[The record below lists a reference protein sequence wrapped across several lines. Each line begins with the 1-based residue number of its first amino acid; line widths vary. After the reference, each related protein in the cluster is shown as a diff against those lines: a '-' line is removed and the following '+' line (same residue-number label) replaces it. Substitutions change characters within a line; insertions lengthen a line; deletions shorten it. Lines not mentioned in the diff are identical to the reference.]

1 MQVRPVL
8 KGPEMEHLVPV
19 KMYKLHRSV
28 DLNIPFERVLGEGQ
42 SVEVGWTQHL
52 RDTGLDTGRARGV
65 KLHNFSDKIF
75 VRTVDSEGE
84 GFVSNL
90 WDGWT
95 GTCIGK
101 KGYIWSRTIF
111 KYLST
116 GGAIRRVFNNH
127 LNLIE
132 INPIE
137 TFPEAYSGGL
147 CGLSLPPPWAEK
159 FLMLPGFFMP
169 QRLLS

>member
-1 MQVRPVL
+1 
-8 KGPEMEHLVPV
+8 MEHLVPV

-42 SVEVGWTQHL
+42 SVEVRWTQHL

-75 VRTVDSEGE
+75 VRTVDCEGE
-84 GFVSNL
+84 GFVSDL
-90 WDGWT
+90 WDGWA

-101 KGYIWSRTIF
+101 KSYIWSRTIF
-111 KYLST
+111 KYLSA
-116 GGAIRRVFNNH
+116 GGTIRRVFNNH

-137 TFPEAYSGGL
+137 TFPEAL
-147 CGLSLPPPWAEK
+147 CGLNPRPPWAK
-159 FLMLPGFFMP
+159 KYLMLPGFFMP
-169 QRLLS
+169 QRLLSWVTILFFIFFSELG

>member
-42 SVEVGWTQHL
+42 SVKVGWTQHF

-65 KLHNFSDKIF
+65 KLDNFGDKIF
-75 VRTVDSEGE
+75 VGTVDSEGE
-84 GFVSNL
+84 GFVSDL
-90 WDGWT
+90 RDGWA
-95 GTCIGK
+95 GACIGK
-101 KGYIWSRTIF
+101 KGYIRSRTVF

-116 GGAIRRVFNNH
+116 GGTIRRVFNHH
-127 LNLIE
+127 LKKTE
-132 INPIE
+132 INPIG
-137 TFPEAYSGGL
+137 TLPKAYSGGL
-147 CGLSLPPPWAEK
+147 YG
-159 FLMLPGFFMP
+159 G
-169 QRLLS
+169 